1 MKNKQYLII
10 AVGVL
15 IAFTVAGTYAFFQVL
30 GGSTETRNVTVQ
42 TSTTDSLTF
51 NVTKDIE
58 IEASRE
64 NFYQNAGNL
73 SDTTTATARLVPNS
87 KTNSATANYNVYVVI
102 DSNNF
107 VYTTEAHT
115 PELLLTITDPDGNR
129 HGNIVGLNGDNGV
142 FDITTRTG
150 AFLVAEDYE
159 ISASTAQGTTQTW
172 TMTVTLV
179 NLDTD
184 QNNNT
189 GKTLTGTIYITK
201 EDLTTYSLAEL
212 NAIRTSRTNE
222 QTGEEVSNIHSTSI
236 TVDVETTSGTE
247 GIGTYYFGIEEQS
260 STGYIN
266 VANQTI
272 NGIEYFESNE
282 PTYTFTNLKGN
293 TDYTVY
299 AFVED
304 GAGFKSNI
312 YNTTVTTEEYILPSV
327 TNVTTEVLSL
337 SSLKATATASAGENQ
352 VSKYYFNCG
361 DGNGWSEAQ
370 DSNEYT
376 CSGLSYNTNYNVQVK
391 VIDTYGEY
399 SVEYVK
405 PSEIR
410 AYEVT
415 YSCTNCTSSKN
426 SEYILANSSSS
437 ATITANTHY
446 NLTSATTTGC
456 TLSNGVAT
464 VSGISSNTTCNVTA
478 SGNNYTISLD
488 NQTATTTGSTS
499 VVETYGTGY
508 SVTSISLPAKTGY
521 TFGGYYTNTNGG
533 GTQIINANGV
543 IVGDNK
549 QFTDATTIYAK
560 WTANNYTITF
570 VGHEVIE
577 TGLEEGTV
585 SLNSTTASVPVVAGR
600 VMNLA
605 TNTYYI
611 VSFDYQSTTGTNQFD
626 VDLIPDTLP
635 QILPTATTT
644 KQHYDW
650 ELTST
655 NTDMQSSYL
664 RFFDDVAP
672 STDGGYTNITNVL
685 FSKRKQESVT
695 YNAALPT
702 ITAPTRR
709 GYTFG
714 GYYTGTNGTGTQYY
728 NASGTK
734 VVNSYTTADNIK
746 LYAKWT
752 PNSYSCAAGTYLAYN
767 ELSCSACPAGSY
779 CTAGTR
785 KFKSVAVG
793 SIQSAT
799 FTENDNGRGNTL
811 CSSLGAGYTSN
822 AGANATTSCY
832 LNVSAGYYKNSAN
845 GTGVTA
851 CANGS
856 YRAAHTS
863 NYGSADTCTAC
874 AGGYTNSGSANSTC
888 SLTCSNNANV
898 ASWKTP
904 TWSANAVGNLCAANT
919 CNSGYEVSGANCV
932 VSYKCSEGEL
942 TANASLGSSTGGYIC
957 LAQNTQY
964 TYHPDQDCHS
974 GACNDPYW
982 EDGHLVNNWYS
993 CEICDDTSYYS
1004 YDCVNGWTYYS
1015 GSGAT
1020 TYCYKLPTK

>member
-1 MKNKQYLII
+1 MKNKSYLII
-10 AVGVL
+10 AVATL

-30 GGSTETRNVTVQ
+30 GGKTETRNVTVQ

-293 TDYTVY
+293 TDYNIY

-327 TNVTTEVLSL
+327 INVSVTPTSL
-337 SSLKATATASAGENQ
+337 TSMSVTATASAGESQ

-370 DSNEYT
+370 DSNVYT

-399 SVEYVK
+399 STDYVK

-426 SEYILANSSSS
+426 SEYVLAGGNST
-437 ATITANTHY
+437 ATITPSTHY
-446 NLTSATTTGC
+446 NLTSPTVSGC
-456 TLSNGVAT
+456 VISNGVVT
-464 VSGISSNTTCNVTA
+464 VSGISSNTTCSVNA
-478 SGNNYTISLD
+478 SGNSVTCSAGEYLPAGTETCSGCTAGNYCTGGNFAYNGNVQGL
-488 NQTATTTGSTS
+488 TACSTL
-499 VVETYGTGY
+499 GTGY
-508 SVTSISLPAKTGY
+508 TSEAGASANTGCYITVAAGSYKTSLTGTTTNGCGGGKY
-521 TFGGYYTNTNGG
+521 STSHKGYYNVADTACTNIDAGCY
-533 GTQIINANGV
+533 GTSG
-543 IVGDNK
+543 
-549 QFTDATTIYAK
+549 TTSCPSQC
-560 WTANNYTITF
+560 
-570 VGHEVIE
+570 V
-577 TGLEEGTV
+577 
-585 SLNSTTASVPVVAGR
+585 AS
-600 VMNLA
+600 
-605 TNTYYI
+605 
-611 VSFDYQSTTGTNQFD
+611 
-626 VDLIPDTLP
+626 
-635 QILPTATTT
+635 TAT
-644 KQHYDW
+644 
-650 ELTST
+650 
-655 NTDMQSSYL
+655 
-664 RFFDDVAP
+664 V
-672 STDGGYTNITNVL
+672 
-685 FSKRKQESVT
+685 
-695 YNAALPT
+695 
-702 ITAPTRR
+702 
-709 GYTFG
+709 
-714 GYYTGTNGTGTQYY
+714 
-728 NASGTK
+728 
-734 VVNSYTTADNIK
+734 
-746 LYAKWT
+746 
-752 PNSYSCAAGTYLAYN
+752 AGTYSAAGQS
-767 ELSCSACPAGSY
+767 SCTTATSGNYVASAKATAQAQCPAGSY
-779 CTAGTR
+779 CVDGKKA
-785 KFKSVAVG
+785 A
-793 SIQSAT
+793 
-799 FTENDNGRGNTL
+799 
-811 CSSLGAGYTSN
+811 CSSLGTGYTSS

-832 LNVSAGYYKNSAN
+832 LAVSAGYYKTSAN
-845 GTGVTA
+845 GTGTA
-851 CANGS
+851 ACSQGS
-856 YRAAHTS
+856 YKAAHNS
-863 NYGSADTCTAC
+863 NYGSSDSCTAC
-874 AGGYTNSGSANSTC
+874 AGGKTNSGTGNSVACTTTCSNSANVATWKTPSWSANSV
-888 SLTCSNNANV
+888 S
-898 ASWKTP
+898 
-904 TWSANAVGNLCAANT
+904 NLCAANT
-919 CNSGYEVSGANCV
+919 CDSGYAVDGNDCKATSCKVYCTSSRNCTTTRPTNALYGVFTCGTNGKTGSIESCWYGNVQCNGGRMLPSYAILQMCTTSGDEYNTSLDLN
-932 VSYKCSEGEL
+932 SYCNSSAFSYGEK
-942 TANASLGSSTGGYIC
+942 SVPYIG
-957 LAQNTQY
+957 L
-964 TYHPDQDCHS
+964 
-974 GACNDPYW
+974 
-982 EDGHLVNNWYS
+982 
-993 CEICDDTSYYS
+993 
-1004 YDCVNGWTYYS
+1004 S
-1015 GSGAT
+1015 GSNYT
-1020 TYCYKLPTK
+1020 CSCS